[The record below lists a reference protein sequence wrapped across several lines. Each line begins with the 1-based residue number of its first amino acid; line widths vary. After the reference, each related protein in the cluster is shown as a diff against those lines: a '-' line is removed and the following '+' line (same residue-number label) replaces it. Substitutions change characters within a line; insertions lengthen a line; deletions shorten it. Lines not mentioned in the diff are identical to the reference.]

1 MKTIDTE
8 TEKQKFAPGLKPGRD
23 KFLNHRQDKFLMIV
37 FLLLLLLQITAKVNA
52 IKNELQYTV
61 SSGMH
66 SIYAPVKNLKWEN
79 PAFAVSAGINR
90 IFGEERFF
98 SVGFQA
104 EFAPQKYQGNA
115 TSLQLL
121 GQFTPV
127 IFKNM
132 ELGIGTGAGYRFS
145 EYPSKTYKWSENTW
159 ENGKKFKGMLQIP
172 VQLSAGFREIQFS
185 SLGVTPFIAY
195 QLKAMFGYNPD
206 FDPLPDSNIMFGFKF
221 QFNRN

>member
-1 MKTIDTE
+1 MKTTKTE
-8 TEKQKFAPGLKPGRD
+8 NKEFVPGNKPNRYKFVNQKHGKL
-23 KFLNHRQDKFLMIV
+23 LIIE
-37 FLLLLLLQITAKVNA
+37 LLLVLLMQATLKVNA
-52 IKNELQYTV
+52 NKNVMQYTV

-66 SIYAPVKNLKWEN
+66 SIYAPVENLKWEN

-90 IFGEERFF
+90 IFGERRFF

-104 EFAPQKYQGNA
+104 EFAPQTYQGNA

-127 IFKNM
+127 IFKNV

-159 ENGKKFKGMLQIP
+159 ENGKKFKGMVQIP

-195 QLKAMFGYNPD
+195 QLKAMFVYNPD
-206 FDPLPDSNIMFGFKF
+206 FDPLPDSSIMFGFKF
-221 QFNRN
+221 SIQ